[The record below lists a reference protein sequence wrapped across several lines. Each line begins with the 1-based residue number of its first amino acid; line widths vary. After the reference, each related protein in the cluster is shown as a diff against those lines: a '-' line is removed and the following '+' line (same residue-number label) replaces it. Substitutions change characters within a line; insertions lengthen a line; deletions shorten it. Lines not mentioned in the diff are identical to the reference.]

1 MIQASCSL
9 AAVGGMCS
17 KIKPGLLK
25 LRHAS
30 PAVRPCRKPGARQ
43 RPAIRAVA
51 TGHNATGNFTKIV
64 QRISIKIAVDPDDPL
79 AGQLRPGMSV
89 APTIDTKPPRD
100 TVLSTLVRSK
110 TGDHGLALN
119 R

>member
-43 RPAIRAVA
+43 RTEVKSAPLLGEHTAAVLADWFGLDATAVA
-51 TGHNATGNFTKIV
+51 TLRQDGIV
-64 QRISIKIAVDPDDPL
+64 
-79 AGQLRPGMSV
+79 
-89 APTIDTKPPRD
+89 
-100 TVLSTLVRSK
+100 
-110 TGDHGLALN
+110 
-119 R
+119 